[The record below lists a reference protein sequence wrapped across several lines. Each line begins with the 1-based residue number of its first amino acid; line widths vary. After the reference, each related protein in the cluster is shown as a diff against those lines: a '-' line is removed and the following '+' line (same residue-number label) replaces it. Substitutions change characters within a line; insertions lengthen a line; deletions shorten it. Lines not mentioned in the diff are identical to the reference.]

1 MSIRAFFAVDLAPR
15 TRRAAAAAA
24 AELEAG
30 AAGVRWVRED
40 AYHVTLRFLGQ
51 IDPAAIPGLAEA
63 VACAVSAQAPFSV
76 RLGASRLFPS
86 LRRPR
91 AVVLGLEPEPPLRRL
106 AALVEAG
113 VVATGLPAQERPF
126 RSHLTLGR
134 IRGHERPA
142 LPSIVASGVRLPV
155 AEVVLFESH
164 LRRPGARY
172 IPLERIALGGSVSPD
187 HPTRKGEEHGEE

>member
-15 TRRAAAAAA
+15 ARRAAAVAA
-24 AELEAG
+24 AELSDG
-30 AAGVRWVRED
+30 AAGVRWVREE

-51 IDPAAIPGLAEA
+51 VDRAAAPGLAEA
-63 VACAVSAQAPFSV
+63 VAHAVSDQAPFSV
-76 RLGASRLFPS
+76 RLGAVRLFPS

-91 AVVLGLEPEPPLRRL
+91 AVVLDLEPEGPLARL
-106 AALVEAG
+106 AAAVEAG
-113 VVATGLPAQERPF
+113 VVGSGLPAQERPF

-134 IRGHERPA
+134 IRGRERPV
-142 LPSIVASGVRLPV
+142 LPSVAESGVELPV
-155 AEVVLFESH
+155 AEVVLFESQ
-164 LRRPGARY
+164 LRREGARY

>member
-1 MSIRAFFAVDLAPR
+1 MSIRAFFAVDLAPCA
-15 TRRAAAAAA
+15 RRAAAAAA
-24 AELEAG
+24 AELETG
-30 AAGVRWVRED
+30 SAGVRWVREE
-40 AYHVTLRFLGQ
+40 AYHVTLRFLGPV
-51 IDPAAIPGLAEA
+51 DPAAIPGLTQA
-63 VACAVSAQAPFSV
+63 VACAVSDQAPFSV

-91 AVVLGLEPEPPLRRL
+91 AVVLDLEPECPLRRL
-106 AALVEAG
+106 AEVVEAG
-113 VVATGLPAQERPF
+113 VVGTGLPAEERPF

-134 IRGHERPA
+134 IRGRERPA
-142 LPSIVASGVRLPV
+142 LPSIAASGVELPV

-187 HPTRKGEEHGEE
+187 HPTRRGEEHGEE